1 PLPRPRH
8 ALQVPRRLLPDA
20 RGDRGGTHALPAP
33 RARSGPDSPGR
44 AARRSVGPRRVQP
57 RRAAHRP
64 RGQVQPARDHG
75 DGAPRPRHRRPRDVH
90 RGAHGRSRP
99 RPPPR
104 SGERDPGGG
113 HRADAHDGDRRDGG
127 RALRGGGRH
136 RGSGGRRR
144 RAARAPDREV
154 PRPRGPGP
162 RPGRGGGAARF
173 LRADVSRSA
182 DVRAMIDEATSGFGG
197 LDILVNNAGFSHRMM
212 PLWELPEE
220 DYERVFAT
228 NVRGVY
234 LGCKYA
240 VPVLKER
247 GGGVIVNTASIGAV
261 APRPGVTAYNAT
273 KGAVITLTRGL
284 AVEVAPF
291 RIRVNAVNPVAAET
305 GFMKT
310 ATGLD
315 RLPDEL

>member
-1 PLPRPRH
+1 MRFEGKIAVVTGGGSGFGEAVATRF
-8 ALQVPRRLLPDA
+8 A
-20 RGDRGGTHALPAP
+20 REG
-33 RARSGPDSPGR
+33 ARVVVADVNETNG
-44 AARRSVGPRRVQP
+44 RRVT
-57 RRAAHRP
+57 AAI
-64 RGQVQPARDHG
+64 AK
-75 DGAPRPRHRRPRDVH
+75 
-90 RGAHGRSRP
+90 
-99 RPPPR
+99 
-104 SGERDPGGG
+104 E
-113 HRADAHDGDRRDGG
+113 
-127 RALRGGGRH
+127 
-136 RGSGGRRR
+136 
-144 RAARAPDREV
+144 
-154 PRPRGPGP
+154 
-162 RPGRGGGAARF
+162 GGAARF
-173 LRADVSRSA
+173 VRADVSRAS
-182 DVRAMIDEATSGFGG
+182 DVQAMIAEATSSFGG
-197 LDILVNNAGFSHRMM
+197 LDVLVNNAGFSHRMV

-220 DYERVFAT
+220 EYERVFAT

-247 GGGVIVNTASIGAV
+247 GGGVIVNTASIGAI

-315 RLPDEL
+315 KLPDELRRQLVATIPLGRLTEPRDVAAAVLFLASDEAEFLTGVCLDVDGGRSIS